1 MAHAWWKRIFHW
13 RRNKGYG
20 VHSPFAFNF
29 ITGVVRNTACHY
41 YAYAPLDA
49 VSGSKDRK
57 RARLLFRVAC
67 RFNPREVLETGDD
80 RGCGKWVKAAMLL
93 HDSRTRIVAATD
105 AGEIKS
111 DRVTCLPSLREAV
124 SLYASRIEAGHLD
137 PFVVINSLP
146 CGEDASPL
154 LSLLSGH
161 LPGGA
166 VVIVRNRRDNESIL
180 QEIFGMIPHGMMFA
194 DRDSAVI
201 VARHDLPKQI
211 FKVDL

>member
-1 MAHAWWKRIFHW
+1 MAPAWWKRIFHW

-57 RARLLFRVAC
+57 RARLLFRIAC

-80 RGCGKWVKAAMLL
+80 RGCGEWVKAAMLL
-93 HDSRTRIVAATD
+93 HDSRTRIVTTTD
-105 AGEIKS
+105 AGKITN

-124 SLYASRIEAGHLD
+124 SLYAARIEAGHLH

-154 LSLLSGH
+154 LSLLSGD
-161 LPGGA
+161 LPGGG

-201 VARHDLPKQI
+201 VARRDLPKQI